1 MKTREVGGSVCSI
14 LPHTLMGPN
23 TIVLWR
29 EGEWRC
35 EFHDSFAGTARLE
48 VYRGDVLAT
57 AEATPSGN
65 PAHHRANVLRQR
77 VVRGDLT
84 VSDRH

>member
-1 MKTREVGGSVCSI
+1 
-14 LPHTLMGPN
+14 
-23 TIVLWR
+23 
-29 EGEWRC
+29 
-35 EFHDSFAGTARLE
+35 

-77 VVRGDLT
+77 VVRGDLKVT
-84 VSDRH
+84 EQN

>member
-1 MKTREVGGSVCSI
+1 MGSSS
-14 LPHTLMGPN
+14 
-23 TIVLWR
+23 IVLWR

-35 EFHDSFAGTARLE
+35 EFRDGFAGTARLE

-65 PAHHRANVLRQR
+65 PAHHRADVLRQR
-77 VVRGDLT
+77 VVRGDLKVT
-84 VSDRH
+84 EQN